1 MVSTLEGV
9 PMPRRQEER
18 HPSWL
23 ELFFDL
29 VLVAAVAALGRQLHA
44 DHSALGIAI
53 YAGLF
58 VPVWWVWRGFA
69 WYATGFAGTD
79 RAYRWGLLL
88 GTLTVAVLAAGVP
101 GVAQGDSTTF
111 VVAYAAATYV
121 LVALY
126 VRAWYLRPDAH
137 QLIGCYVVGDAIGA
151 SLWLVSLA
159 LSPSARPVLWVL
171 AMLVLIGTPL
181 VVTLLPGRARNPGHI
196 AERYGL
202 FTLIV
207 LGESVTVTVTGFGI
221 GGGWDVRLI
230 AVLGFGIA
238 ASIWWVYFD
247 RWRSM
252 PLVSAFGRFVW
263 AQMHVFVFA
272 GIAASAVGIVL
283 LTEAAA
289 TGGLP
294 DQSDRAV
301 LGLGLAAYLGAMAAI
316 RGATRRVDWV
326 VLLRAATGA
335 LILIVALLGLGLG
348 PTLLVALCCVLM
360 ATEASV
366 ELTLSPPPQAASA

>member
-1 MVSTLEGV
+1 MVSTPSGV
-9 PMPRRQEER
+9 PVPGGEEER

-79 RAYRWGLLL
+79 RAYRWGLMV

-101 GVAQGDSTTF
+101 GAAQGDATTF
-111 VVAYAAATYV
+111 VAAYAAATYA

-126 VRAWYLRPDAH
+126 ARAWYLRPDAR
-137 QLIGCYVVGDAIGA
+137 QVIGCYLVGDAIGA
-151 SLWLVSLA
+151 SLWLASLA
-159 LSPSARPVLWVL
+159 LSPSTRPVLWVL

-181 VVTLLPGRARNPGHI
+181 VVTLLPGRARNTGHI

-221 GGGWDVRLI
+221 GSGWDVRLI
-230 AVLGFGIA
+230 ALLGFGIA

-263 AQMHVFVFA
+263 AQMHVLVFA
-272 GIAASAVGIVL
+272 GIAASAVGVVL

-289 TGGLP
+289 AGTLP
-294 DQSDRAV
+294 DQSERAV

-316 RGATRRVDWV
+316 RGATRRLDWV
-326 VLLRAATGA
+326 VMLRAANGA

-348 PTLLVALCCVLM
+348 PLALVALTCALM
-360 ATEASV
+360 ALEATA
-366 ELTLSPPPQAASA
+366 EMTLSPPPRAASV